1 MVEKLGGV
9 RLTSQQLERLR
20 TLPDSKLQLA
30 FLLLGQVSPEA
41 LDAVIRRA
49 EEDHALNG
57 QGDPTSQM
65 EISHLKMKAG
75 IRESNEIYLNKSQ
88 ITALRGLPTDHLR
101 KALRLM
107 TSAKQGDIQGLILH
121 AQNGVLLERDE
132 LRRLMADT
140 ATFDGARHTMQNPA
154 QQDTDDSEG

>member
-1 MVEKLGGV
+1 MVEKIDGV
-9 RLTSQQLERLR
+9 RLTSQQLARLR

-30 FLLLGQVSPEA
+30 FLLLGRVSPEA
-41 LDAVIRRA
+41 LDAGIRRA
-49 EEDHALNG
+49 EEDHELKRH
-57 QGDPTSQM
+57 GDPISQV
-65 EISHLKMKAG
+65 EFSQLNIKSG
-75 IRESNEIYLNKSQ
+75 IRESNDIYLNKSQ
-88 ITALRGLPTDHLR
+88 ITALRGLPTGHLR

-107 TSAKQGDIQGLILH
+107 TSAKQEDIQGLILH